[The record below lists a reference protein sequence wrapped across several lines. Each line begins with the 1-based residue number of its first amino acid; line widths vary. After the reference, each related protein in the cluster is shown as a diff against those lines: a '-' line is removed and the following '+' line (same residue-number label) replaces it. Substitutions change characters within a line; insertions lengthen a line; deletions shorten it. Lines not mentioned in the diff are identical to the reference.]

1 MATGTTSR
9 RWRGH
14 STPSSRRRH
23 AIDVKSTP
31 RYAVAA
37 HPYYRLRRTRFLS
50 KLSLQAELRAAPV
63 PPLRVPADLVARA
76 HADPLRDGPIL
87 GHLLGERPLRAEGLV
102 GRLRRGAAG
111 ETTRSARG
119 VGFSRDA
126 RACGCV
132 CSVQPA
138 PPGGVGR
145 SAVWADATGGAFG
158 VGRSAG
164 PPRPVAARA
173 RAVNSSNNSCVCC
186 GQAPGSCVEARRAG
200 GRAAAAAK
208 ARS

>member
-1 MATGTTSR
+1 MR
-9 RWRGH
+9 RQCRRFEFQRILLPVRMRIHCGMGRFWAIFLASVRFVRKVLWDGCEGARRV
-14 STPSSRRRH
+14 RRRG
-23 AIDVKSTP
+23 P
-31 RYAVAA
+31 RGAWGSLGTRARVGVCAA
-37 HPYYRLRRTRFLS
+37 FNRRR
-50 KLSLQAELRAAPV
+50 
-63 PPLRVPADLVARA
+63 LVA
-76 HADPLRDGPIL
+76 
-87 GHLLGERPLRAEGLV
+87 
-102 GRLRRGAAG
+102 
-111 ETTRSARG
+111 S
-119 VGFSRDA
+119 
-126 RACGCV
+126 
-132 CSVQPA
+132 A